1 MRRCSN
7 YPNPSLNWL
16 TPEARQFE
24 RKYFDRFRK
33 AKEVEEAKKKLNGL
47 DGDNTMTT
55 LKKSLEELE
64 RERIEAE
71 QKWEDIQKQEK
82 VISGSL
88 ADLLR
93 KITRLKLSDADWLK
107 ILNSQ
112 FEHSDWLKNIDH
124 SIWCKNNFQLLVIQN
139 LGNCLDSLLKSQSC

>member
-33 AKEVEEAKKKLNGL
+33 AKEVEEAKKKLSGL

-107 ILNSQ
+107 I
-112 FEHSDWLKNIDH
+112 
-124 SIWCKNNFQLLVIQN
+124 
-139 LGNCLDSLLKSQSC
+139 